1 MSEYE
6 KVRVGKLVLKGEK
19 QKSKKRKHKP
29 KKEKTETP
37 KIDLDCTKHGNW
49 WGVTKIEQIV
59 GPIAIEFGSHT
70 YVKALDNGLFTLG
83 APHED
88 GQGPS
93 PEEILTA
100 VPINE
105 RKVAFK
111 SGYNKYL
118 RVEKNGV
125 ITGRSDAIGA
135 MEQWEPVF
143 EGGKTALI
151 GYNDC
156 FLSVSPEDDTVVAN
170 AKKAGEEQ
178 YLTLRSQTIKE
189 DTSQAD
195 AGTEDQGNV
204 KQIEINYIKKFQKFQ
219 DKKMRICTEGTDKLK
234 KAQEEGILHE
244 SLLDRRSKMKADR
257 YCK

>member
-1 MSEYE
+1 MSEYD
-6 KVRVGKLVLKGEK
+6 KVRIGKLVLKGEK

-29 KKEKTETP
+29 KQQEEETP
-37 KIDLDCTKHGNW
+37 KVDVDSAKHGNW
-49 WGVTKIEQIV
+49 WSIKKKEEMV
-59 GPIAIEFGSHT
+59 GPIAIQFGAHT
-70 YVKALDNGLFTLG
+70 YVRALDNGLFTLG
-83 APHED
+83 APHRD

-100 VPINE
+100 IPINE
-105 RKVAFK
+105 RKIAFK

-125 ITGRSDAIGA
+125 VTGRSDAIGA

-143 EGGKTALI
+143 QDGKTALI

-156 FLSVSPEDDTVVAN
+156 FLSVSPEDDTIIAD
-170 AKKAGEEQ
+170 AKKAGPGQ
-178 YLTLRSQTIKE
+178 YITLRSQTVKE
-189 DTSQAD
+189 ETSVSEVAN
-195 AGTEDQGNV
+195 EDQGNV
-204 KQIEINYIKKFQKFQ
+204 KQIEINYVKKFQKFQ
-219 DKKMRICTEGTDKLK
+219 DKKMRICNEGSKDLK
-234 KAQEEGILHE
+234 KAQKDGTLHE